1 MNTLRGIGSKLRGIA
16 FPRSLRM
23 QLLSRMLLIVA
34 GLLIVIGFLQYLF
47 MERFMY
53 ANKASAIQRQVQSI
67 PGEVWERVNPR
78 MRRGGPGEA
87 FFFFPASTVA
97 FINTEGKINVI
108 SGLNPDEETVP
119 APAPDQLSEARNRP
133 RSAKPI
139 YYVVD
144 DPDRGEQLVILQ
156 SVRSFAREIGVV
168 QVSTSTKPMRNELYR
183 QLSLFIGLSALALL
197 GGLLTFVPAIRR
209 TLIPLSR
216 MVHTVGRIDSGRLN
230 ERLPDNHGQSEI
242 DRLSQ
247 SFNRMLER
255 LESSFAAEQ
264 EAKERMRRF
273 VADASH
279 ELRTPLTSIHGFL
292 EVLLRGAASDK
303 EQLDM
308 ALRSMH
314 GESTRINKLVQDLL
328 LLARLDRAPQ
338 ARLARADLSA
348 IVREMEPQLRLLA
361 ESRGVEFELQ
371 GAAPT
376 LLDADRIKQVLL
388 NLFQN
393 AVQHTDAREGVIRIG
408 ISSSEEGVTLSVKDN
423 GTGIPEAHLPR
434 LFDRFYRIDTS
445 RSRSFGGAGLGLA
458 ISHAI
463 VSLHGGTIQVSSRT
477 GEGSVFRVLLPSH
490 GRTML

>member
-1 MNTLRGIGSKLRGIA
+1 MKTFRRMALKLRGLA

-23 QLLSRMLLIVA
+23 QLLSRMLMIVA
-34 GLLIVIGFLQYLF
+34 GLLIVIGLFQYVF

-53 ANKASAIQRQVQSI
+53 ANKASAIQRQVQAI

-97 FINTEGKINVI
+97 YINAEGKINVI
-108 SGLNPDEETVP
+108 SGLNPDEETVL
-119 APAPDQLSEARNRP
+119 APDPDQLAEARHRP
-133 RSAKPI
+133 RNANPI

-144 DPDRGEQLVILQ
+144 DPDKGEQLVILQ
-156 SVRSFAREIGVV
+156 SVRTFAREIGVV
-168 QVSTSTKPMRNELYR
+168 QVSTSTKPMKAELYR
-183 QLSLFIGLSALALL
+183 QLSLFIGLSAVALL
-197 GGLLTFVPAIRR
+197 VGLLTFMPAIRR

-216 MVHTVGRIDSGRLN
+216 MVHTVGRIDSGKLN

-242 DRLSQ
+242 DHLSH

-255 LESSFAAEQ
+255 LEASFAAEQ
-264 EAKERMRRF
+264 EAKEQMRRF

-303 EQLDM
+303 EQLEM
-308 ALRSMH
+308 ALKSMY

-328 LLARLDRAPQ
+328 QLARQDRAPQ
-338 ARLARADLSA
+338 VTLSPIDLST

-361 ESRGVEFELQ
+361 EERCVVFDLPD
-371 GAAPT
+371 AAPI
-376 LLDADRIKQVLL
+376 LLDADKIKQVLL

-393 AVQHTDAREGVIRIG
+393 AVHHTDARDGVIRIG
-408 ISSSEEGVTLSVKDN
+408 ITPVEEGLELSVADN
-423 GTGIPEAHLPR
+423 GTGIPESQLPR

-445 RSRSFGGAGLGLA
+445 RSRSFGGAGLGLS
-458 ISHAI
+458 ISRAI
-463 VSLHGGTIQVSSRT
+463 VSLHGGTIEASSRV
-477 GEGSVFRVLLPSH
+477 GEGSVFRVRLPNQ
-490 GRTML
+490 GRSMH